1 MAFEQGYNITEAGKW
16 PHETYRI
23 TPVIGN
29 GGNFFNVGSDEEYYY
44 TSEIYYLNNPSVR
57 INEIENNNIST
68 SNISIKNKVYASIL
82 NSNGYFSV
90 DMLNIRKKRYGN
102 FCQYF
107 DMRGEPNG
115 NNLYSF
121 SHYPAKLFLMP
132 VSANK
137 INANTYILTTS
148 AVIVSPETYFFND
161 PVPKDSRYVP
171 STYYDYIFNKDNKI
185 FKNIK
190 INADPVTFFYGICSS
205 QQIVKRK
212 FLTYGNTFDTNPFY
226 SLFSLKDFTGNYK
239 IRPDSFYQEGHYNY
253 FVYDDPPD
261 LPPAF
266 YFQDLIYTY
275 YENSKAPTPF
285 SSAVI
290 MYYDPDNTQNTQS
303 FSFINSSVNINT
315 FNLSYNSVLSS
326 DINLNTA
333 NLRYFLK
340 KSSSSNSSFS
350 NAISGKNGTD
360 LTFSYVID
368 SDLFRSGISVRNTIN
383 SIYIHGTPT
392 ATTNNIIE
400 QGFTSNT
407 NLNDTVTFSTTYPPY
422 YYLYDVGVTSTQLT
436 KKTDIHSL
444 SFYLSTYAI
453 TDTQSQYFSAITYV
467 YSDFNYLNLKLS
479 DYCIDNEYIKYQ
491 SETLDANLLNDIKI
505 YYVED
510 GQKKLYDIINSP
522 WIKTK
527 HGSVLEIYNPPTFIG
542 NPILSIRPKLSTLAG
557 FRDAKYLSK
566 FILKGLYSAPK
577 YPLIVQ
583 TIKEGNDYIDLTAEI
598 MYGENS
604 SGIDLK
610 DTKIKWNYSP
620 ITQYTKLISL
630 LKDTNGNY
638 IPSNPISPNTLI
650 DFNANTWSVRISGYA
665 GQKTNITFYSQK
677 QDDSIII
684 STDTF
689 YYDAFSD
696 NKLLITPKNNLNN
709 LNKIRTID
717 LKVNVPYNGRIIDL
731 PKDTNIFWDWTYD
744 GTYTRNTPITA
755 YYENGDLYTRSDN
768 QKSSILS
775 ALKIKIE
782 PLQSDIFKENFVKF
796 NCYTTNTLSE
806 LKDTYTFSVDTYPSE
821 NIINPNLKVFYN
833 SYQNDSDILL
843 DTDKNQT
850 TLTRKNN
857 SNNVYKIKTALPS
870 DIIPASITWRI
881 DRSDGTS
888 EEVTNNNKE
897 YVYTANANV
906 LKHTVKCTLNG
917 FNKLPWTSDWKH
929 NFEKICVL
937 YNLTTS
943 EFDKQLKFISYPQYA
958 WKNSDQ
964 VSILT
969 PSNFST
975 IAAGTTAYAYKKS
988 NTEVFYVS
996 ANGNFDRYVYQQG
1009 SSRDTLLDTTNDGVN
1024 TLTLKY
1030 TDDFLS
1036 SVGTKLYLSAFNE
1049 YFPSNTP
1056 LYYKTIEGSSLVTK
1070 SYNIVAESIP
1080 YSVSTASDSLFF
1092 QNPKLMDYNGIT
1104 HTFSATVT
1112 SFDLDVNRS
1121 IIVRQKFNTNPL
1133 NTPAKIQS
1141 EQSTITYILSAPKW
1155 IAKREIPA
1163 VDGTYTVFTIRP
1175 GDDLSPLRVKNT
1187 TINTLYLNAS
1197 SNLNIK
1203 IPESTF
1209 NEINGNNNNQGLLQG
1224 GDFWNTKNITISQR
1238 SNWETLQ
1245 AYTTSTQPE
1254 IFLNTAYTLSGN
1266 QVFVEFNTPEYT
1278 KNPIIKYA
1286 VNFGEGN
1293 IQEKNKNETFYNT
1306 YKTLGTFYITY
1317 SAIYSDNSK
1326 KVFTEKTPFIVK
1338 KNWDEYNKESIRII
1352 SEANLELPYSLNDIS
1367 IQPNEFGD
1375 ADIFNTCLTRIDENL
1390 NYLKNNIQTINS
1402 NAPSYYYG
1410 WMGSNQDN
1418 RSDGIRWYTP
1428 SYGSEFYE
1436 TPNYAISEGTSYFT
1450 DIKDI
1455 HIGKYIY
1462 VLDDKRFRLFE
1473 KDKNCKE
1480 IKFLKASDM
1489 DELFFNPQS
1498 ITVNEDETSIY
1509 VADSIRHKIYRFDF
1523 DFSDLQNPLFGL
1535 VLTVGT
1541 LGGLNDNSRF
1551 DFPSEIFLWNDNV
1564 FVLDYNNNCIKQ
1576 YSGSLS
1582 WIHTYYDDV
1591 LKDDQILNF
1600 TVHESGLIYAVTK
1613 NLKVHIFD
1621 ELAKSVYSTFDVAQI
1636 GESEIVK
1643 MEFDEN
1649 GEFLY
1654 IITTGNVFK
1663 YSSVGEFL
1671 TTFNLPNINGLK
1683 FTSCKHSSNR
1693 ELYVSTN
1700 KSILKFQ
1707 DFVDLFKIGDGLDS
1721 KYWSLDQILLKKE
1734 EFATDINYNLAL
1746 NRTAQNLK
1754 TFRNSLNGKFVLVS
1768 EQTARG
1774 SATYFSLIPILK
1786 EDNVVLVSDVE
1797 NEKLKIGV
1805 NEFYIPDVV
1814 NRELKKLHDSQIS
1827 LRENL
1832 DVSFSDS
1839 SSSNLDGEKSK
1850 CGGDFC
1856 WSWKAMSCYD
1866 LSLPLI
1872 RLCNINPITYA
1883 ELMNTFPVN
1892 YAPTKLW
1899 KDATSNCC
1907 NEYTSPLT

>member
-1 MAFEQGYNITEAGKW
+1 MSDIGFTIETVGNFPRESYDFKPIQNLINLPTTRPYKYLCFYSNQSNLYLPSLEGDQYLTISNGNIDKIESDIDYYTNGKHTFNAINFKKTKDYSYLVNQFQVETNAEQNSLGENLSYAYLFYPKILVFVPTLVSKLQNNFYSITLQASILEDKSIFVKNSLPSRRDILPFKHTQYLYSDNKTLTPYPVSVDNSCNFIYSISATKSIVGKNITTVPYGPTYQPNSLVTTLENNTFYKKIRRDRTVFDFSVIYTNYITLLPVNFSIVHPDNIEKYVALTTPLNFYNKNNNDQTFTLIQSSLVSNLPLQSEQNSIFKIDLNLNSTTLLYTCRSTEVKGINGTHFKISYIVDSANMIEGNESVQSTIQNQKFIIDGTETSLFSAIPSTKNGYNTVTYITKYPPHFYSYHISYTAPPDITDPVNEYCTSFSLTSVPYRETSTSILLSTYLKDNFGKINLDL
-16 PHETYRI
+16 ETYGRLDKIKYQADQLDDPTILNDI
-23 TPVIGN
+23 TAYVGTDTSRTTLYDLKNPPFLNNANNNTVLEIFYPNNREGIINLNIRPIIENNHSGTNAAQKASVIPIKGLYVGN
-29 GGNFFNVGSDEEYYY
+29 QFELDIVKIKEYSDYVDLSIEKLNNEINYPFINLNDSNIEWKLQSPIDQNIKIVSLTKSGTNEYYPSNNILTPNTTIPYNSNSWAIRLSGYGAKTTIITLSSQKYNNTTLYKTDSNFFNFYEE
-44 TSEIYYLNNPSVR
+44 EKLKIKSV
-57 INEIENNNIST
+57 
-68 SNISIKNKVYASIL
+68 
-82 NSNGYFSV
+82 
-90 DMLNIRKKRYGN
+90 
-102 FCQYF
+102 
-107 DMRGEPNG
+107 
-115 NNLYSF
+115 
-121 SHYPAKLFLMP
+121 
-132 VSANK
+132 
-137 INANTYILTTS
+137 
-148 AVIVSPETYFFND
+148 
-161 PVPKDSRYVP
+161 
-171 STYYDYIFNKDNKI
+171 
-185 FKNIK
+185 
-190 INADPVTFFYGICSS
+190 
-205 QQIVKRK
+205 
-212 FLTYGNTFDTNPFY
+212 
-226 SLFSLKDFTGNYK
+226 
-239 IRPDSFYQEGHYNY
+239 
-253 FVYDDPPD
+253 
-261 LPPAF
+261 
-266 YFQDLIYTY
+266 
-275 YENSKAPTPF
+275 
-285 SSAVI
+285 
-290 MYYDPDNTQNTQS
+290 
-303 FSFINSSVNINT
+303 
-315 FNLSYNSVLSS
+315 
-326 DINLNTA
+326 INLN
-333 NLRYFLK
+333 
-340 KSSSSNSSFS
+340 
-350 NAISGKNGTD
+350 
-360 LTFSYVID
+360 
-368 SDLFRSGISVRNTIN
+368 
-383 SIYIHGTPT
+383 
-392 ATTNNIIE
+392 
-400 QGFTSNT
+400 
-407 NLNDTVTFSTTYPPY
+407 
-422 YYLYDVGVTSTQLT
+422 
-436 KKTDIHSL
+436 
-444 SFYLSTYAI
+444 
-453 TDTQSQYFSAITYV
+453 
-467 YSDFNYLNLKLS
+467 
-479 DYCIDNEYIKYQ
+479 NEN
-491 SETLDANLLNDIKI
+491 E
-505 YYVED
+505 
-510 GQKKLYDIINSP
+510 
-522 WIKTK
+522 
-527 HGSVLEIYNPPTFIG
+527 
-542 NPILSIRPKLSTLAG
+542 
-557 FRDAKYLSK
+557 
-566 FILKGLYSAPK
+566 
-577 YPLIVQ
+577 
-583 TIKEGNDYIDLTAEI
+583 
-598 MYGENS
+598 
-604 SGIDLK
+604 
-610 DTKIKWNYSP
+610 
-620 ITQYTKLISL
+620 
-630 LKDTNGNY
+630 
-638 IPSNPISPNTLI
+638 
-650 DFNANTWSVRISGYA
+650 
-665 GQKTNITFYSQK
+665 
-677 QDDSIII
+677 
-684 STDTF
+684 
-689 YYDAFSD
+689 
-696 NKLLITPKNNLNN
+696 
-709 LNKIRTID
+709 IRTIT
-717 LKVNVPYNGRIIDL
+717 LSAYVPYKNREYNL
-731 PKDTNIFWDWTYD
+731 PSTGVIYWSWKYNNLES
-744 GTYTRNTPITA
+744 YTTPITA
-755 YYENGDLYTRSDN
+755 KYVKSNKYYNIYDN
-768 QKSSILS
+768 DTADNIDTLQFLIKPNKSNSPNI
-775 ALKIKIE
+775 
-782 PLQSDIFKENFVKF
+782 
-796 NCYTTNTLSE
+796 NTLE
-806 LKDTYTFSVDTYPSE
+806 INVYTADTLKQYTGRYEILDTLDDFPNDNIFNADFDITYPSYPNDKLLE
-821 NIINPNLKVFYN
+821 TRKGQYVLSRLKNLNAIYKLTANTDAIPTNSTLTWTITDSDNITTTFTGNTCELDARNKSKYSVKLKVSNAIVNGWGDTRHSTERNCVIY
-833 SYQNDSDILL
+833 SLDS
-843 DTDKNQT
+843 
-850 TLTRKNN
+850 
-857 SNNVYKIKTALPS
+857 
-870 DIIPASITWRI
+870 SI
-881 DRSDGTS
+881 
-888 EEVTNNNKE
+888 
-897 YVYTANANV
+897 
-906 LKHTVKCTLNG
+906 
-917 FNKLPWTSDWKH
+917 
-929 NFEKICVL
+929 
-937 YNLTTS
+937 
-943 EFDKQLKFISYPQYA
+943 FDKQLKFISYPEYA

-964 VSILT
+964 ATLLT
-969 PSNFST
+969 SSNYNT
-975 IAAGTTAYAYKKS
+975 IAAGTTAYAYKKDK
-988 NTEVFYVS
+988 TEVFYVS
-996 ANGNFDRYVYQQG
+996 ANVNFDRYVYQQG

-1024 TLTLKY
+1024 KLTLKY

-1104 HTFSATVT
+1104 HTFSATIT

-1121 IIVRQKFNTNPL
+1121 VLIRQKFQNNPL

-1141 EQSTITYILSAPKW
+1141 DSSTVTYILSAPKW
-1155 IAKREIPA
+1155 IVKREIPA
-1163 VDGTYTVFTIRP
+1163 VDGIFNVFTIKP

-1187 TINTLYLNAS
+1187 SINTLYLNAS

-1203 IPESTF
+1203 IPETTF
-1209 NEINGNNNNQGLLQG
+1209 DTIKQSNPDFDS
-1224 GDFWNTKNITISQR
+1224 GDFWDTKNITIPKR
-1238 SNWETLQ
+1238 TDWETLQ

-1278 KNPIIKYA
+1278 TNPIVSYD
-1286 VNFGEGN
+1286 VNFGEGD
-1293 IQEKNKNETFYNT
+1293 IQTKPKGEIFYNT
-1306 YKTLGTFYITY
+1306 YTTSGTFYITY
-1317 SAIYSDNSK
+1317 SAIYQDSTK
-1326 KVFTEKTPFIVK
+1326 KVFTEKTPFIIK

-1375 ADIFNTCLTRIDENL
+1375 ADIFNTCLTRIDDNL
-1390 NYLKNNIQTINS
+1390 NYLKNNIQTVNS

-1436 TPNYAISEGTSYFT
+1436 TPNYAASEGTSYFT

-1480 IKFLKASDM
+1480 VKFSNPSDM

-1591 LKDDQILNF
+1591 LKNDQILNF

-1654 IITTGNVFK
+1654 ITTTGNVFK

-1786 EDNVVLVSDVE
+1786 EDNVKFGSDVE
-1797 NEKLKIGV
+1797 NEQLKIGV

-1814 NRELKKLHDSQIS
+1814 NREFKKLHDSQIS

-1892 YAPTKLW
+1892 YAPKKLW

>member
-1 MAFEQGYNITEAGKW
+1 MAFEQGYNVTEYTGAGKW

-23 TPVIGN
+23 TPVIGD
-29 GGNFFNVGSDEEYYY
+29 GDNFFKVGSDEEYYY
-44 TSEIYYLNNPSVR
+44 ASEIYYLNNPSIR
-57 INEIENNNIST
+57 INEIENNHIATNGINI
-68 SNISIKNKVYASIL
+68 IRKVYASIA
-82 NSNGYFSV
+82 SANGHFSV
-90 DMLNIRKKRYGN
+90 DMLNIRKNRYGN

-107 DMRGEPNG
+107 EMRGESG
-115 NNLYSF
+115 HVYSF

-137 INANTYILTTS
+137 INTNTYILTTS
-148 AVIVSPETYFFND
+148 AVIISPQTYFFNED
-161 PVPKDSRYVP
+161 VPKDSRYVP
-171 STYYDYIFNKDNKI
+171 STYYDYIFNKNNKI
-185 FKNIK
+185 FLNIK
-190 INADPVTFFYGICSS
+190 INAEPVTFFYGICAS

-212 FLTYGNTFDTNPFY
+212 FLTYGNTFDTNPYY
-226 SLFSLKDFTGNYK
+226 SFFSLKDFTGNYK

-253 FVYDDPPD
+253 FVWDTPPGEVV
-261 LPPAF
+261 PAL
-266 YFQDLIYTY
+266 YFQDLIYKY
-275 YENSKAPTPF
+275 YQNSKAPLPF
-285 SSAVI
+285 SSSVI
-290 MYYDPDNTQNTQS
+290 MYYDPVNAQNIQS
-303 FSFINSSVNINT
+303 FSYINSSNNVNT
-315 FNLSYNSVLSS
+315 FNFSFNSVLSS
-326 DINLNTA
+326 TINLDTA
-333 NLRYFLK
+333 NVRYNLK
-340 KSSSSNSSFS
+340 RISNSNNSFS
-350 NAISGKNGTD
+350 NAISGKSGTD

-368 SDLFRSGISVRNTIN
+368 SDFFRSGISVINSLN
-383 SIYIHGTPT
+383 SIYNHGTPT
-392 ATTNNIIE
+392 ATTNNIIQ

-407 NLNDTVTFSTTYPPY
+407 NLNDTVTFSTKYPPY
-422 YYLYDVGVTSTQLT
+422 YYSYDVGVTSSQLT
-436 KKTDIHSL
+436 KKTDIHNL
-444 SFYLSTYAI
+444 SFYLSTYP
-453 TDTQSQYFSAITYV
+453 TTNTQSDYFSAITCV
-467 YSDFNYLNLKLS
+467 YSDFNYLALNLT
-479 DYCIDNEYIKYQ
+479 DYCIDNEYIKYE
-491 SETLDANLLNDIKI
+491 SESLDINLLNDIKI
-505 YYVED
+505 YYIEN
-510 GQKKLYDIINSP
+510 GQKKLYDIVNSP
-522 WIKTK
+522 WVKTK
-527 HGSVLEIYNPPTFIG
+527 HGSNLEIHNPPTFIG
-542 NPILSIRPKLSTLAG
+542 NPILSLRPKLSTIAG
-557 FRDAKYLSK
+557 FKDARFLSK
-566 FILKGLYSAPK
+566 LKLKGLYESPK
-577 YPLIVQ
+577 YPLIIQ
-583 TIKEGNDYIDLTAEI
+583 TINEGNDYIDLTSEI

-604 SGIDLK
+604 TGINLT
-610 DTKIKWNYSP
+610 DTKISWNVSP
-620 ITQYTKLISL
+620 TTQYTKIISL
-630 LKDTNGNY
+630 LKNSNGNY
-638 IPSNPISPNTLI
+638 IPQNIITPNTLI
-650 DFNANTWSVRISGYA
+650 DFNSTSWAVRVSGYA
-665 GQKTNITFYSQK
+665 GQKTDITFFSEK
-677 QDDSIII
+677 QDDDVVI

-689 YYDAFSD
+689 FYDAFSD
-696 NKLLITPKNNLNN
+696 NKLLITPINNLNN

-717 LKVNVPYNGRIIDL
+717 LKVNLPYNGRILDL
-731 PKDTNIFWDWTYD
+731 PIDTNIFWDWTYD
-744 GTYTRNTPITA
+744 NAYTNSTPITA
-755 YYENGDLYTRSDN
+755 YYENGNVYTRYDN
-768 QKSSILS
+768 DRALNLS
-775 ALKIKIE
+775 AIKIKINPAQTEE
-782 PLQSDIFKENFVKF
+782 PKEIIVKI
-796 NCYTTNTLSE
+796 NCYTVNG
-806 LKDTYTFSVDTYPSE
+806 LKDTYTFEVDTYPSE
-821 NIINPNLKVFYN
+821 KIIKPNLKVAYN
-833 SYQNDSDILL
+833 DYPNTILL
-843 DTDKNQT
+843 DTDKNET
-850 TLTRKNN
+850 TLTRNNN
-857 SNNVYKIKTALPS
+857 SNNVYKLKTELPS
-870 DIIPASITWRI
+870 NIIFKSITWRI
-881 DRSDGTS
+881 DKSNGTF

-897 YVYTANANV
+897 YIYTANANI
-906 LKHTVKCTLNG
+906 LKHTVKCTLNECY
-917 FNKLPWTSDWKH
+917 KLPWSDKNLH
-929 NFEKICVL
+929 NFEKTCVL
-937 YNLTTS
+937 YNLPTN
-943 EFDKQLKFISYPQYA
+943 EFDKQLKFISYPEYA

-964 VSILT
+964 VSILS
-969 PSNFST
+969 PSNYNT
-975 IAAGTTAYAYKKS
+975 IAAGTTAYDYKKS
-988 NTEVFYVS
+988 NTHVFYVS
-996 ANGNFDRYVYQQG
+996 ANVNFDQYVYTQG
-1009 SSRDTLLDTTNDGVN
+1009 SNKQLLLNTTNDGVN
-1024 TLTLKY
+1024 KVEIPY
-1030 TDDFLS
+1030 GSEFIS

-1056 LYYKTIEGSSLVTK
+1056 LYYQSLEGGSLVTR
-1070 SYNIVAESIP
+1070 SYNITAESIP
-1080 YSVSTASDSLFF
+1080 YSVSTASNLLFF
-1092 QNPKLMDYNGIT
+1092 QNPKLVDYNGIT
-1104 HTFSATVT
+1104 HTFSATIT
-1112 SFDLDVNRS
+1112 SFDLDINRS

-1187 TINTLYLNAS
+1187 TLNTLYLNAS

-1209 NEINGNNNNQGLLQG
+1209 DTINVGNLGLLQG
-1224 GDFWNTKNITISQR
+1224 GDFWDTKNISITQR
-1238 SNWETLQ
+1238 ANWQTLQ

-1278 KNPIIKYA
+1278 KNPIVSYA
-1286 VNFGEGN
+1286 VNFGEGV
-1293 IQEKNKNETFYNT
+1293 IQEKPKNERFYNT
-1306 YKTLGTFYITY
+1306 YTTLGTFYITY
-1317 SAIYSDNSK
+1317 SAIYNDNSK
-1326 KVFTEKTPFIVK
+1326 KVFNEKTPFIVK

-1375 ADIFNTCLTRIDENL
+1375 ADIFNTCLSRIDDNL

-1418 RSDGIRWYTP
+1418 RSDGIRWYTQ

-1436 TPNYAISEGTSYFT
+1436 IPNYAASEGTSYFT

-1462 VLDDKRFRLFE
+1462 VLDDRRFRLFE

-1480 IKFLKASDM
+1480 IKFLKSSDM

-1621 ELAKSVYSTFDVAQI
+1621 EFAKSVYSTFDVSQI

-1643 MEFDEN
+1643 IEFDEN

-1654 IITTGNVFK
+1654 VTTTGNVFK

-1693 ELYVSTN
+1693 ELYISTN

-1707 DFVDLFKIGDGLDS
+1707 DFVELFKIGDGLDS
-1721 KYWSLDQILLKKE
+1721 KYWSQDQILLKKE

-1754 TFRNSLNGKFVLVS
+1754 TFRDSLNAKFVLVS

-1774 SATYFSLIPILK
+1774 TATYFSLIPILK

-1832 DVSFSDS
+1832 DVSFTDS
-1839 SSSNLDGEKSK
+1839 STSNLDGEKSK

-1866 LSLPLI
+1866 LSLPVI

>member
-1 MAFEQGYNITEAGKW
+1 MGFEQGYNITEVDSW
-16 PHETYRI
+16 PYEKYRI
-23 TPVIGN
+23 SPITPNMFSIGDQYDYFYN
-29 GGNFFNVGSDEEYYY
+29 SYY
-44 TSEIYYLNNPSVR
+44 YYLNNPTVQIDEIFRDFESYNNITQETKQDGKTLSWRSTNSYVETNLFNSR
-57 INEIENNNIST
+57 VNEYGPFSHFYKMIGNNNNT
-68 SNISIKNKVYASIL
+68 VYSLA
-82 NSNGYFSV
+82 YFP
-90 DMLNIRKKRYGN
+90 K
-102 FCQYF
+102 
-107 DMRGEPNG
+107 
-115 NNLYSF
+115 
-121 SHYPAKLFLMP
+121 KLFLRP
-132 VSANK
+132 ISATKITNGGNTSFILTLSSIILDSYVEYFNAPIPTAGLYAPKAHLSYTTSPRETLYINNQLTNK
-137 INANTYILTTS
+137 ITL
-148 AVIVSPETYFFND
+148 
-161 PVPKDSRYVP
+161 
-171 STYYDYIFNKDNKI
+171 
-185 FKNIK
+185 
-190 INADPVTFFYGICSS
+190 FYSICSS
-205 QQIVKRK
+205 QTIIKTPITVSNYTNIILETD
-212 FLTYGNTFDTNPFY
+212 LTYKKLRKDFFYLNAIFNYWNRDKDNQSIIYFEQLNYVYIDDPLSVDPYTSNFILYYDTN
-226 SLFSLKDFTGNYK
+226 LNK
-239 IRPDSFYQEGHYNY
+239 
-253 FVYDDPPD
+253 
-261 LPPAF
+261 
-266 YFQDLIYTY
+266 
-275 YENSKAPTPF
+275 
-285 SSAVI
+285 
-290 MYYDPDNTQNTQS
+290 
-303 FSFINSSVNINT
+303 
-315 FNLSYNSVLSS
+315 NLQ
-326 DINLNTA
+326 
-333 NLRYFLK
+333 
-340 KSSSSNSSFS
+340 
-350 NAISGKNGTD
+350 
-360 LTFSYVID
+360 TFSYVQSAISASIDPQSSVCSMLSAVVYLDSANVKYYQKSTRVGTNTVSVVSATDNKINLSYICD
-368 SDLFRSGISVRNTIN
+368 SDTLKFSKEKVIDTVNNYYVHGI
-383 SIYIHGTPT
+383 PT
-392 ATTNNIIE
+392 
-400 QGFTSNT
+400 FTKNDIGKGIVPQVQSK
-407 NLNDTVTFSTTYPPY
+407 NDTITFVTKYPPY
-422 YYLYDVGVTSTQLT
+422 YYTYGVYLTSTTLPNPT
-436 KKTDIHSL
+436 ENTNL
-444 SFYLSTYAI
+444 NFNLSTIPI
-453 TDTQSQYFSAITYV
+453 TDTTADYFSAITYM
-467 YSDFNYLNLKLS
+467 YSDFNFLQLDLNT
-479 DYCIDNEYIKYQ
+479 YTIGNEYIIY
-491 SETLDANLLNDIKI
+491 ETEFTDTNLLNDIKV
-505 YYVED
+505 YYKQNGNRV
-510 GQKKLYDIINSP
+510 LYDLANP
-522 WIKTK
+522 TWVNAKNA
-527 HGSVLEIYNPPTFIG
+527 SVLEITNPKTFIG
-542 NPILSIRPKLSTLAG
+542 NPILTLRPKLSTLSG
-557 FRDAKYLSK
+557 FKHAIKNSKIILTGKFDAPTYDL
-566 FILKGLYSAPK
+566 
-577 YPLIVQ
+577 VVN
-583 TIKEGNDYIDLTAEI
+583 TIKEGNDYIDISAES
-598 MYGENS
+598 MVTEEEAP
-604 SGIDLK
+604 GIDLRNSN
-610 DTKIKWNYSP
+610 IKWTVTPYDSNVKINY
-620 ITQYTKLISL
+620 L
-630 LKDTNGNY
+630 LKDSNENYNPVNFITN
-638 IPSNPISPNTLI
+638 NTLI
-650 DFNANTWSVRISGYA
+650 PYNTNSWAVRVSGY
-665 GQKTNITFYSQK
+665 GGNEKNITLFSQK
-677 QDDSIII
+677 QNKS
-684 STDTF
+684 STIKNDLF
-689 YYDAFSD
+689 FYDAFI
-696 NKLLITPKNNLNN
+696 NKSLILDPKIPLNN
-709 LNKIRTID
+709 LNQIKTITLITLLPYKDRT
-717 LKVNVPYNGRIIDL
+717 YNL
-731 PKDTNIFWDWTYD
+731 PSTNNIYWDWTYNN
-744 GTYTRNTPITA
+744 TYNNTTPITA
-755 YYENGDLYTRSDN
+755 YYENGNVYERGETGPTQTLSCLSFKIQPD
-768 QKSSILS
+768 SSINQFINDI
-775 ALKIKIE
+775 KIK
-782 PLQSDIFKENFVKF
+782 
-796 NCYTTNTLSE
+796 
-806 LKDTYTFSVDTYPSE
+806 
-821 NIINPNLKVFYN
+821 
-833 SYQNDSDILL
+833 
-843 DTDKNQT
+843 
-850 TLTRKNN
+850 
-857 SNNVYKIKTALPS
+857 
-870 DIIPASITWRI
+870 
-881 DRSDGTS
+881 
-888 EEVTNNNKE
+888 
-897 YVYTANANV
+897 VYTADTPELVFGSYDLPVVNFPSSSIINANFKIVHNTQQSETILDTFLNENV
-906 LKHTVKCTLNG
+906 LTRSASQNTNFLLIPNILSNISYTSYQWSILQPNGTTVTNTTNYDYNYNFTQTGKYTVTFTLKGAKTNTWSILHDIQ
-917 FNKLPWTSDWKH
+917 KTITIYKISD
-929 NFEKICVL
+929 
-937 YNLTTS
+937 S
-943 EFDKQLKFISYPQYA
+943 EFNKQLKFISYPQYA

-964 VSILT
+964 ISILT

-975 IAAGTTAYAYKKS
+975 IAAGTTAYNYKKS

-1009 SSRDTLLDTTNDGVN
+1009 SDRELLLDTANDGVN
-1024 TLTLKY
+1024 ILTLKY
-1030 TDDFLS
+1030 TDEFLS

-1056 LYYKTIEGSSLVTK
+1056 LYYKTIYNGTLVTS

-1080 YSVSTASDSLFF
+1080 YSISTPSNLLFT
-1092 QNPKLMDYNGIT
+1092 QNPKIVDYNGIT
-1104 HTFSATVT
+1104 HTFSAIIS

-1121 IIVRQKFNTNPL
+1121 VFIQQKFNTNPL

-1141 EQSTITYILSAPKW
+1141 GESTITYILSAPKW
-1155 IAKREIPA
+1155 IVKKEIPA
-1163 VDGTYTVFTIRP
+1163 VDGIYNVFTIRP

-1187 TINTLYLNAS
+1187 TFNTLYLNAS

-1203 IPESTF
+1203 IPETTF
-1209 NEINGNNNNQGLLQG
+1209 NTIKQSNPDFDS
-1224 GDFWNTKNITISQR
+1224 GDFWNTKNITIPQR
-1238 SNWETLQ
+1238 ANWQTLQ
-1245 AYTTSTQPE
+1245 AYATSTKPE

-1266 QVFVEFNTPEYT
+1266 QVFLEFNTPEYT
-1278 KNPIIKYA
+1278 KNPIVSYA
-1286 VNFGEGN
+1286 VNFGEGV
-1293 IQEKNKNETFYNT
+1293 IQEKPKNERFYNT
-1306 YKTLGTFYITY
+1306 YTTLGTFYITY
-1317 SAIYSDNSK
+1317 SAIYNDNSK

-1375 ADIFNTCLTRIDENL
+1375 ADIFNTCLSRIDDNL

-1436 TPNYAISEGTSYFT
+1436 TPNYAASEGTSYFT

-1489 DELFFNPQS
+1489 DDLFFNPQS

-1541 LGGLNDNSRF
+1541 LGGLNDNSKF
-1551 DFPSEIFLWNDNV
+1551 DFPSEIFLWNDNL

-1591 LKDDQILNF
+1591 LKDDQIVNF

-1654 IITTGNVFK
+1654 ITTTGNVFK

-1683 FTSCKHSSNR
+1683 FTSCKHYSNR

-1774 SATYFSLIPILK
+1774 TATYFSLIPILK
-1786 EDNVVLVSDVE
+1786 EDNVKFGSDVE

-1856 WSWKAMSCYD
+1856 WSWRAMSCYD

-1883 ELMNTFPVN
+1883 ELMNTFQVN
-1892 YAPTKLW
+1892 YAPTKIW
-1899 KDATSNCC
+1899 EGATSNCC